1 MKKTRTRSVVY
12 CIFYIERDYYTT
24 INQELEEK
32 GYGKKLRAIVP
43 TVRILRKVVHGR
55 EVYEEVPIL
64 FNYAFMRMPRELA
77 YSREFMNKLKKQIS
91 GIRGWLRSTESLH
104 PKKIKKRIDNMDIFD
119 DFSLVATATKKEVRH
134 FQRLSRQNKRF
145 SVQDIINIK
154 VGDYI
159 VLKGYPYDGIDATV
173 VNVNHTTKMVKL
185 ILYPQ
190 MGKMEI
196 SLPFDQVLDT
206 VYSNYDPEILSVS
219 DHEIDMATITEEAI
233 NKVLDIRQY

>member
-1 MKKTRTRSVVY
+1 M
-12 CIFYIERDYYTT
+12 
-24 INQELEEK
+24 
-32 GYGKKLRAIVP
+32 
-43 TVRILRKVVHGR
+43 
-55 EVYEEVPIL
+55 
-64 FNYAFMRMPRELA
+64 
-77 YSREFMNKLKKQIS
+77 
-91 GIRGWLRSTESLH
+91 
-104 PKKIKKRIDNMDIFD
+104 
-119 DFSLVATATKKEVRH
+119 VATATKKEVRH

-145 SVQDIINIK
+145 SVQDIMNIK

-185 ILYPQ
+185 LLYPQ

-196 SLPFDQVLDT
+196 SLPFDQVIDT

-219 DHEIDMATITEEAI
+219 DQEIDMATITEEAI

>member
-1 MKKTRTRSVVY
+1 MKKTHTRSVVY

-32 GYGKKLRAIVP
+32 GYGKKIRAIVP

-64 FNYAFMRMPRELA
+64 FNYAFMRMPREWA
-77 YSREFMNKLKKQIS
+77 YSREFLNELKKHIS
-91 GIRGWLRSTESLH
+91 GIRGWLMSPESLH

-119 DFSLVATATKKEVRH
+119 DFSLVAMATKKEVRH
-134 FQRLSRQNKRF
+134 FQRLGRQNKRF
-145 SVQDIINIK
+145 SVQDIMNIN
-154 VGDYI
+154 VGDYL

-173 VNVNHTTKMVKL
+173 VDVNHTTKMVKL

-196 SLPFDQVLDT
+196 SLPFDQVIDT
-206 VYSNYDPEILSVS
+206 VYSNYDPELLSVS
-219 DHEIDMATITEEAI
+219 DQEVDMATITEEVI
-233 NKVLDIRQY
+233 NKVLELRQY

>member
-1 MKKTRTRSVVY
+1 MKKSHTRSVVY

-64 FNYAFMRMPRELA
+64 FNYAFMRMPRGLA
-77 YSREFMNKLKKQIS
+77 YSREFLNKLKKQIS
-91 GIRGWLRSTESLH
+91 GIRGWLIGSESLH

-119 DFSLVATATKKEVRH
+119 DFSLVAMATKKEVRH
-134 FQRLSRQNKRF
+134 FQRLGRQNKRF
-145 SVQDIINIK
+145 SVQDIMNIK

-173 VNVNHTTKMVKL
+173 INVNHTTKMVKL
-185 ILYPQ
+185 LLYPQ

-196 SLPFDQVLDT
+196 SLPFDQVIDT

-219 DHEIDMATITEEAI
+219 DQEIDMATITEEAI

>member
-1 MKKTRTRSVVY
+1 MKKARSSSVVY

-24 INQELEEK
+24 INQELEEN

-91 GIRGWLRSTESLH
+91 GIRGWLRSPESLH
-104 PKKIKKRIDNMDIFD
+104 PKKIKKRIDNIDIFD

-145 SVQDIINIK
+145 SVQDIMNIK

-173 VNVNHTTKMVKL
+173 VNVNHVPTN
-185 ILYPQ
+185 
-190 MGKMEI
+190 GKNGNI
-196 SLPFDQVLDT
+196 F
-206 VYSNYDPEILSVS
+206 
-219 DHEIDMATITEEAI
+219 TI
-233 NKVLDIRQY
+233 

>member
-1 MKKTRTRSVVY
+1 MKKTCTRSVVY

-55 EVYEEVPIL
+55 EIYEEVPIL
-64 FNYAFMRMPRELA
+64 FNYAFMRIPRELA
-77 YSREFMNKLKKQIS
+77 YSREFMNKLKKQIN
-91 GIRGWLRSTESLH
+91 GIRGWLKSPESLH

-119 DFSLVATATKKEVRH
+119 DFSVVATATKKEVRH

-145 SVQDIINIK
+145 SVQDIMNIK

-159 VLKGYPYDGIDATV
+159 VLKGYPYNGIDATV
-173 VNVNHTTKMVKL
+173 VNVNHTTKTVKL

-196 SLPFDQVLDT
+196 SLPFDQVIDT

-219 DHEIDMATITEEAI
+219 DQEIDMATITEEAI

>member
-1 MKKTRTRSVVY
+1 MKKARSSSVVY

-24 INQELEEK
+24 INQELEEN

-91 GIRGWLRSTESLH
+91 GIRGWLRSPESLH
-104 PKKIKKRIDNMDIFD
+104 PKKIKKRIDNIDIFD

-145 SVQDIINIK
+145 SVQDIMNK
-154 VGDYI
+154 R
-159 VLKGYPYDGIDATV
+159 KG
-173 VNVNHTTKMVKL
+173 
-185 ILYPQ
+185 
-190 MGKMEI
+190 
-196 SLPFDQVLDT
+196 
-206 VYSNYDPEILSVS
+206 
-219 DHEIDMATITEEAI
+219 
-233 NKVLDIRQY
+233 R

>member
-1 MKKTRTRSVVY
+1 MKKARSSSVVY

-24 INQELEEK
+24 INQELEEN

-91 GIRGWLRSTESLH
+91 GIRGWLRSPESLH
-104 PKKIKKRIDNMDIFD
+104 PKKIKKRIDNIDIFD

-145 SVQDIINIK
+145 SVQDIMNIK

-185 ILYPQ
+185 L
-190 MGKMEI
+190 
-196 SLPFDQVLDT
+196 L
-206 VYSNYDPEILSVS
+206 
-219 DHEIDMATITEEAI
+219 
-233 NKVLDIRQY
+233 